1 MIVGVESA
9 IPHRPPF
16 LFVDEVLSIGDDRI
30 EARRAVRPEEPQ
42 FKGHYPGNPIMPG
55 VLICEALI
63 QAGAI
68 LLSRKLGTA
77 NGTVPVLTRIYEAKF
92 RKIVH
97 PGDTM
102 ILRAKITE
110 RMAEAWFLSG
120 SASVAAQTVATL
132 QFVCTMTAV

>member
-1 MIVGVESA
+1 MDPNVESA

-16 LFVDEVLSIGDDRI
+16 LFVDEVLSMGDNSI
-30 EARRAVRPEEPQ
+30 EARRAVRPQEPQ
-42 FKGHYPGNPIMPG
+42 FAGHYPGNPIMPG

-63 QAGAI
+63 QTGAI

-77 NGTVPVLTRIYEAKF
+77 KGMVPVLTRIYEARFK
-92 RKIVH
+92 KIVQ

-102 ILRAKITE
+102 ILKATITE

-120 SASVAAQTVATL
+120 SASVADQTVATL
-132 QFVCTMTAV
+132 RFACTMAAP

>member
-1 MIVGVESA
+1 MDASVERA

-16 LFVDEVLSIGDDRI
+16 LFVDEVLFMEDDSI
-30 EARRAVRPEEPQ
+30 EARREVRPEEPQ

-63 QAGAI
+63 QTGAI
-68 LLSRKLGTA
+68 LLSRKLGAA
-77 NGTVPVLTRIYEAKF
+77 NGTIPVLTRIYEARFK
-92 RKIVH
+92 KIVH

-102 ILRAKITE
+102 ILKAEITE
-110 RMAEAWFLSG
+110 QLAEAWFLSG

-132 QFVCTMTAV
+132 KFACTMVLP